1 MSNLIILFGAPG
13 SGKGTQAKKI
23 TEKYNYIH
31 ISTGDMLRKEIEKE
45 TDLGKDIKNII
56 ESGQLVNDEI
66 IQKLLVANIEKN
78 KNYIF
83 DGFPRN
89 IKQAEF
95 LDEFIYTKGL
105 ILKNVLYLNLTE
117 DDIIKRILGRRVC
130 SSCRKEFNIFIHN
143 IDNNICPNCAQKSL
157 EVRTDD
163 NEETIKK
170 RINVYFKET
179 LPLIDYY
186 SKKGI
191 LLNINANETIENISK
206 YIFSNIG

>member
-1 MSNLIILFGAPG
+1 
-13 SGKGTQAKKI
+13 
-23 TEKYNYIH
+23 
-31 ISTGDMLRKEIEKE
+31 MLRKEIEKK
-45 TDLGKDIKNII
+45 TDLGRDIKNII

-66 IQKLLVANIEKN
+66 IQKLLTLNIEKN

-95 LDEFIYTKGL
+95 LDEFLNTKDL
-105 ILKNVLYLNLTE
+105 NMKNVLYLNLTE

-130 SSCRKEFNIFIHN
+130 ISCRKEFNVFIHK
-143 IDNNICPNCAQKSL
+143 IDNNTCPNCGQNSL
-157 EVRTDD
+157 EIRTDD

-170 RINVYFKET
+170 RINVYFRET

-191 LLNINANETIENISK
+191 LLNINANDTIENISN